1 MDGKNEH
8 LEPCSIV
15 IAGAAFKFGRR
26 LRACALVDSSQFA
39 TNHHLADHLIG
50 PGKPMDTDKYFV
62 ICPDELGST
71 QISSEHSTCTTN
83 CELKMNFPTCNGRD
97 RVKVE

>member
-1 MDGKNEH
+1 
-8 LEPCSIV
+8 
-15 IAGAAFKFGRR
+15 
-26 LRACALVDSSQFA
+26 
-39 TNHHLADHLIG
+39 
-50 PGKPMDTDKYFV
+50 MDTDKYFV